1 MLFHFICLQDN
12 IVHDFELATLF
23 ESTKSKAQKK
33 AEKKEIKA
41 QENETV
47 TEQEDKKTKWALIGV
62 DYTWP
67 FSLFPTFKA
76 LRIVTSHLCFL
87 PLTNIIRFTLVMVQE
102 YQW

>member
-47 TEQEDKKTKWALIGV
+47 TEQEDKKTK
-62 DYTWP
+62 
-67 FSLFPTFKA
+67 
-76 LRIVTSHLCFL
+76 
-87 PLTNIIRFTLVMVQE
+87 
-102 YQW
+102 